1 MMQLDPLTARQF
13 KRFRGIKRG
22 WYSALVLII
31 LVLSTAFTELLVNH
45 RAIVVNYQGT
55 WHFPTYADF
64 KPGTTFGL
72 DYEYETNYRELARV
86 LEASDEGF
94 VILPPVPFS
103 PYEINSYDG
112 EWAPHPPNFE
122 RQHYLGTDTAGRD
135 VLARLTYGF
144 RIAIWFSLVLLVAT
158 FVVGIAVGCAMGYY
172 GGKTDLIGQ
181 RLIEIWSN
189 VPMLYVIIIIASVI
203 TPDFWILMGLL
214 FVFGWMGM
222 TWYMRTA
229 TYREAARDY
238 VLAARSLGASDGR
251 ILFRHIMPNTL
262 SLVITFIPFAVTGGI
277 GSLTSLD
284 YLGYGLPP
292 PTPSWGELLKQGT
305 DNLDSAW
312 IVTSVVSALVGLL
325 VMVTF
330 VGEAIREAFDPKQHT
345 IYE

>member
-1 MMQLDPLTARQF
+1 MIRLDPLTRRQF
-13 KRFRGIKRG
+13 ARFRGTKRG
-22 WYSALVLII
+22 WYSALILMVL
-31 LVLSTAFTELLVNH
+31 VASTAVTELLVNN
-45 RAIVVNYQGT
+45 RALVVNYQGE
-55 WHFPTYADF
+55 WHFPVYADF

-72 DYEYETNYRELARV
+72 DYAYETNYRDLKAVLAQ
-86 LEASDEGF
+86 SGEGF
-94 VILPPVPFS
+94 VIMPPVPFS
-103 PYEINSYDG
+103 PFEINSYDG
-112 EWAPHPPNFE
+112 QFAPHPPNAAQ
-122 RQHYLGTDTAGRD
+122 QHYLGTDTAGRD
-135 VLARLTYGF
+135 VLARLAYGF

-158 FVVGIAVGCAMGYY
+158 FVVGIAIGCAMGYY
-172 GGKTDLIGQ
+172 GGLSDLIGQ
-181 RLIEIWSN
+181 RVIEVWSN
-189 VPMLYVIIIIASVI
+189 VPMLYIIIIIASVI

-214 FVFGWMGM
+214 FIFGWMGM

-238 VLAARSLGASDGR
+238 VLAAKSLGASDGR
-251 ILFRHIMPNTL
+251 IVFRHILPNTL
-262 SLVITFIPFAVTGGI
+262 SLIVTFIPFAVTGGI

-330 VGEAIREAFDPKQHT
+330 VGEAIRDAFDPKQHT
-345 IYE
+345 TYQ

>member
-1 MMQLDPLTARQF
+1 MIRLDPLTARQF

-22 WYSALVLII
+22 WYSALVLV
-31 LVLSTAFTELLVNH
+31 VLIVSTAFTELLVNN
-45 RAIVVNYQGT
+45 RALVVNYQGD
-55 WHFPTYADF
+55 WHFPIYADF

-72 DYEYETNYRELARV
+72 DYEYETNYRDLATH
-86 LEASDEGF
+86 LAESGEGF

-103 PYEINSYDG
+103 PFEINSYSG
-112 EWAPHPPNFE
+112 EFAPHPPSFE
-122 RQHYLGTDTAGRD
+122 LQHYLGTDTAGRD

-181 RLIEIWSN
+181 RLIEVWSN

-203 TPDFWILMGLL
+203 TPDFWIRMGLL

-238 VLAARSLGASDGR
+238 VLAAKSLGASDAR
-251 ILFRHIMPNTL
+251 VLFRHILPNTL

-312 IVTSVVSALVGLL
+312 IVTSVVTALVGLL

>member
-1 MMQLDPLTARQF
+1 MHLDPLTRRQLA
-13 KRFRGIKRG
+13 RFRSTKRG
-22 WYSALVLII
+22 WYSALI
-31 LVLSTAFTELLVNH
+31 LVLLIASTAVTELLVNN
-45 RAIVVNYQGT
+45 RALVVNYQGE

-64 KPGTTFGL
+64 KPGSTFGL
-72 DYEYETNYRELARV
+72 DYAYETNYRELQ
-86 LEASDEGF
+86 ASLAQSGDGF
-94 VILPPVPFS
+94 VIMPPVPFS

-112 EWAPHPPNFE
+112 LFAPHPPSAAQ
-122 RQHYLGTDTAGRD
+122 QHYLGTDTAGRD
-135 VLARLTYGF
+135 VLARLAYGF

-172 GGKTDLIGQ
+172 GGVTDLIGQ
-181 RLIEIWSN
+181 RVIEVWSN
-189 VPMLYVIIIIASVI
+189 VPMLYIIIIIASVI

-238 VLAARSLGASDGR
+238 VLAAKSLGASDSR
-251 ILFRHIMPNTL
+251 IIFRHILPNTL
-262 SLVITFIPFAVTGGI
+262 SLIVTFIPFAVTGGI

-312 IVTSVVSALVGLL
+312 IVTSVVTALVGLL

-330 VGEAIREAFDPKQHT
+330 VGEAIRDAFDPKQHT
-345 IYE
+345 TYE